1 MNFTDI
7 FIRRPV
13 LAWVV
18 NILIFVG
25 GYQALRNLNVRQ
37 YPKSDISVI
46 TVTTSYY
53 GADADLVR
61 GFITTPLEQSIA
73 SAEGIDYIASESVLG
88 TSTIGV
94 HLKLNYDPNSAMTQV
109 QTKVNQVRNQLPP
122 ASQLPVIQIT
132 SADNRFA
139 SMYLSFY
146 SKDLDRNQITDYL
159 TRVVQPKLSAI
170 NGVQNAQ
177 ILGARTFA
185 MRIWLKSDRMAA
197 LNVSPT
203 QIQSILQA
211 NNYLSA
217 VGQTKGSMTSI
228 NLVANTDLQSVEDFK
243 QLAIKQ
249 SNGAIVRLRDV
260 ADVEL
265 GAQSY
270 DSDVRFSGNTATF
283 MGIFVLPTANA
294 LDVIKAVRAALPE
307 IQKQLPAGMELDI
320 PYDSTEYISSAIHD
334 VTETLIET
342 LCIVMIVIFL
352 FMGSL
357 RAVVVPI
364 LAIPVSLVGAILL
377 MLIFGFTLNLLTL
390 LAIVLAVGLVV
401 DDAIVVVEN
410 VERHIQ
416 EGMTPINAALKG
428 ARELF
433 GPIIAMTITLAAVYA
448 PIGIQGGL
456 TGTLFREFAF
466 TLAGAVAISGVVAL
480 TLSPMLSSQL
490 LKPGFS
496 ERGLAGWIT
505 HRFESL
511 RRGYTRI
518 LSGLLSVY
526 PVIIVFSLIM
536 WPLIL
541 AFWMFSQHE
550 DAPTE
555 DQGVVFGIVQ
565 SAPDATLDQT
575 MLFAREVNDIF
586 KSFPETA
593 QTFQVTPIPGPGFS
607 GMVTKPWN
615 QRTKNTKQLLGEVS
629 QKMALIPGVRVIA
642 TVPPPLPGGTNYPVE
657 MVVSTTAEP
666 REMLEFSN
674 QFLDAAN
681 KSGKFYFA
689 DSDLKYDQPQ
699 TRIIF
704 DRDKVAA
711 MGLNLEQVG
720 GDLTTL
726 LSSGYV
732 NYFSIQG
739 RSYQVIPQLKRVER
753 LTPADL
759 TSRYVSGPNGS
770 QIQLSTF
777 ASLKREVQPEVLTH
791 FQQLNSFT
799 ISAVPRGGV
808 TVDDGLKVL
817 EDEAAKILPRGYTI
831 DYTGQSRQLRKEGNA
846 FVATM
851 ILSVIVIYLV
861 LAAQFESFRD
871 PFIIL
876 VGSVPLGFVGALTI
890 CFLGL
895 TSINIYSQVG
905 LITLVG
911 LISKNGILIVEF
923 ANKLQEQGRDKL
935 HAIVE
940 ACGTRLRPILM
951 TSVATISGHFLL
963 MFVTG
968 PGAGA
973 RNSIGRVLVPG
984 MIIGTFFTL
993 FVVPAIYLF
1002 LAKNHSKDRERRG
1015 EAPDTEQRKLQPALA

>member
-18 NILIFVG
+18 NILIILG
-25 GYQALRNLNVRQ
+25 GYQALHSLNVRQ

-46 TVTTSYY
+46 KITTAYY

-73 SAEGIDYIASESVLG
+73 SAEGIDYMSSQSLLG
-88 TSTIGV
+88 SSIISV
-94 HLKLNYDPNSAMTQV
+94 HLKLNYDPNAAMTQV

-132 SADNRFA
+132 SVDNQFA

-159 TRVVQPKLSAI
+159 TRVVQPKLSAV
-170 NGVQNAQ
+170 NGVQDAQ

-197 LNVSPT
+197 LNVSPS

-260 ADVEL
+260 ADIEL

-294 LDVIKAVRAALPE
+294 LDVVKGVRAALPE

-357 RAVVVPI
+357 RAVIAPI
-364 LAIPVSLVGAILL
+364 LAIPVSLIGAVFL
-377 MLIFGFTLNLLTL
+377 MLLFGFTLNLLTL

-416 EGMTPINAALKG
+416 EGMAPTAAALKG

-466 TLAGAVAISGVVAL
+466 TLAGAVVVSGFVAL
-480 TLSPMLSSQL
+480 TLSPMLASRL

-505 HRFESL
+505 RRFDSL
-511 RRGYTRI
+511 RRGYTRV
-518 LSGLLSVY
+518 LSGLLTVY
-526 PVIIVFSLIM
+526 PVIIVFALLVS
-536 WPLIL
+536 PLIL
-541 AFWMFSQHE
+541 AFWVMSQHE
-550 DAPTE
+550 LAPKE

-607 GMVTKPWN
+607 GLVAKPWK
-615 QRTKNTKQLLGEVS
+615 QRSRTMAQVLGEVS
-629 QKMALIPGVRVIA
+629 KKMALIPGVNVLA
-642 TVPPPLPGGTNYPVE
+642 TLPPALPGGGNFPVE
-657 MVVSTTAEP
+657 MVVKSTAQP

-674 QFLDAAN
+674 QLLLAAN
-681 KSGKFYFA
+681 KSGKFFFA

-711 MGLNLEQVG
+711 MGLNLQQVG

-753 LTPADL
+753 LTPTDL
-759 TSRYVSGPNGS
+759 ANRYVSGPNGA
-770 QIQLSTF
+770 QIQLSTI
-777 ASLKREVQPEVLTH
+777 AHLEREVQPETLNH

-799 ISAVPRGGV
+799 ISGANGFGA
-808 TVDDGLKVL
+808 TIDDSLKVL

-831 DYTGQSRQLRKEGNA
+831 DYADESRQLRKEGNA
-846 FVATM
+846 FVPTM
-851 ILSVIVIYLV
+851 VLSLIVIYLV

-876 VGSVPLGFVGALTI
+876 LGSVPLGLVGALSI
-890 CFLGL
+890 AFLGF

-911 LISKNGILIVEF
+911 LVSKNGILIVEF

-951 TSVATISGHFLL
+951 TSVATVSGHFLL

-984 MIIGTFFTL
+984 MVIGTFFTL
-993 FVVPAIYLF
+993 FVVPAIYLL

-1015 EAPDTEQRKLQPALA
+1015 EAPDKEERKLQPALA

>member
-18 NILIFVG
+18 NILILIG
-25 GYQALRNLNVRQ
+25 GFQAWRNLNVRQ

-46 TVTTSYY
+46 TVTTAYY
-53 GADADLVR
+53 GADADLVQ

-73 SAEGIDYIASESVLG
+73 SADGIDYMTSQSVLG
-88 TSTIGV
+88 TSTISV
-94 HLKLNYDPNSAMTQV
+94 HLKLNYDPNAAMTQV

-122 ASQLPVIQIT
+122 ASQLPVLQIT
-132 SADNRFA
+132 SVDNRFA

-159 TRVVQPKLSAI
+159 TRVVQPKLSTI
-170 NGVQNAQ
+170 NGVQQAE
-177 ILGARTFA
+177 ILGARVFA

-203 QIQSILQA
+203 QIQSVLEA

-217 VGQTKGSMTSI
+217 VGHTKGSMSAI
-228 NLVANTDLQSVEDFK
+228 NLVANTDLQSVEDFR

-260 ADVEL
+260 ADIEL

-294 LDVIKAVRAALPE
+294 LDVIKSVRAALPE
-307 IQKQLPAGMELDI
+307 IEKQLPAGMALDI

-357 RAVVVPI
+357 RAVIAPI
-364 LAIPVSLVGAILL
+364 LAIPVSLIGAVFL
-377 MLIFGFTLNLLTL
+377 MLVFGFTLNLLTL

-416 EGMTPINAALKG
+416 EGMAPLDAGLKG

-466 TLAGAVAISGVVAL
+466 TLAGAVAVSGFVAL
-480 TLSPMLSSQL
+480 TLSPMLASRL

-505 HRFESL
+505 RRFDAL
-511 RRGYTRI
+511 RRGYIQI
-518 LSGLLSVY
+518 LSGLLTVY
-526 PVIIVFSLIM
+526 PVIIVFAVLVT
-536 WPLIL
+536 PLIF
-541 AFWMFSQHE
+541 AFWMFSKQE
-550 DAPTE
+550 LAPKE

-565 SAPDATLDQT
+565 SAPEATLDQT
-575 MLFAREVNDIF
+575 ILFAREVNDVF

-607 GMVTKPWN
+607 GLVAKPWK
-615 QRTKNTKQLLGEVS
+615 QRTRTMEQLLPLVS
-629 QKMALIPGVRVIA
+629 EKMALIPGVNVLTTI
-642 TVPPPLPGGTNYPVE
+642 PEPLPGGGNYPVE
-657 MVVSTTAEP
+657 MQVLTTASP

-674 QFLDAAN
+674 QLLGAAI
-681 KSGKFYFA
+681 KSGKFFWA

-699 TRIIF
+699 TRIVF

-711 MGLNLEQVG
+711 MGLNLQQVG

-753 LTPADL
+753 LTPEDL
-759 TSRYVSGPNGS
+759 ANRYVSGPNGT
-770 QIQLSTF
+770 QIQLSTI
-777 ASLKREVQPEVLTH
+777 AHLEREVQPETLNH
-791 FQQLNSFT
+791 FQQLNSFM
-799 ISAVPRGGV
+799 IYGGNGFGQS
-808 TVDDGLKVL
+808 VDDCLKVL

-831 DYTGQSRQLRKEGNA
+831 DYSEGSRQLRKEGNA
-846 FVATM
+846 FVPTM
-851 ILSVIVIYLV
+851 ILSLIVIYLV

-876 VGSVPLGFVGALTI
+876 LGSVPLGLVAALMI
-890 CFLGL
+890 CFLGFA
-895 TSINIYSQVG
+895 SVNIYSQVG

-911 LISKNGILIVEF
+911 LVSKNGILIVEF
-923 ANKLQEQGRDKL
+923 ANKLQERGRDKL
-935 HAIVE
+935 HAIIE
-940 ACGTRLRPILM
+940 ACGTRLRPVLM
-951 TSVATISGHFLL
+951 TSIATISGHFLL

-984 MIIGTFFTL
+984 MFIGTFFTL

-1015 EAPDTEQRKLQPALA
+1015 EAPESEERKLQPALA

>member
-25 GYQALRNLNVRQ
+25 GYQALHNLNVRQ
-37 YPKSDISVI
+37 YPRSDISVI
-46 TVTTSYY
+46 RVTTAYY

-73 SAEGIDYIASESVLG
+73 SAEGIDYIASTSVLG
-88 TSTIGV
+88 TSTIAV
-94 HLKLNYDPNSAMTQV
+94 HLKLNYDPNAAMTQV

-132 SADNRFA
+132 SVDNQFA

-159 TRVVQPKLSAI
+159 TRVVQPKLAAI
-170 NGVQNAQ
+170 NGVQDAQ

-203 QIQSILQA
+203 QIQNILQA

-217 VGQTKGSMTSI
+217 VGETKGSMTSI

-307 IQKQLPAGMELDI
+307 IQKQLPSGMELDI

-357 RAVVVPI
+357 RAVIVPI

-416 EGMTPINAALKG
+416 EGMTPLNAALKG

-490 LKPGFS
+490 LKPGLS

-505 HRFESL
+505 RRFDSL

-526 PVIIVFSLIM
+526 PVIIVFSVIM

-541 AFWMFSQHE
+541 AFWAFSQHE

-607 GMVTKPWN
+607 GMVTKPWS
-615 QRTKNTKQLLGEVS
+615 QRTKTTKQLLGEVS

-642 TVPPPLPGGTNYPVE
+642 TVPPPLPGGSNYPVE
-657 MVVSTTAEP
+657 MVVSSTAEP

-699 TRIIF
+699 TRIVF

-711 MGLNLEQVG
+711 MGLNLQQVG

-759 TSRYVSGPNGS
+759 TNRYVSGPNGS

-777 ASLKREVQPEVLTH
+777 ATLKREVQPETLNH

-831 DYTGQSRQLRKEGNA
+831 DYTGQSRQLRVEGNA

-890 CFLGL
+890 CFIGL

-935 HAIVE
+935 HAIIE

-951 TSVATISGHFLL
+951 TSVATVSGHFLL

-1015 EAPDTEQRKLQPALA
+1015 ETPQAGERKLQPALA

>member
-46 TVTTSYY
+46 TVTTAYY

-73 SAEGIDYIASESVLG
+73 SAEGIDYIASNSVLG
-88 TSTIGV
+88 TSTISV
-94 HLKLNYDPNSAMTQV
+94 HLKLNYDPNAAMTQV

-132 SADNRFA
+132 SVDNRFA
-139 SMYLSFY
+139 SMYLSFF

-197 LNVSPT
+197 LNVTPS
-203 QIQSILQA
+203 QIQNVLQA
-211 NNYLSA
+211 NNFLSA
-217 VGQTKGSMTSI
+217 VGQTKGSMTAI
-228 NLVANTDLQSVEDFK
+228 NLVANTDLQTVDDFK

-260 ADVEL
+260 ADIEL

-307 IQKQLPAGMELDI
+307 IQKQLPSGMELDI

-416 EGMTPINAALKG
+416 EGMTPFNAALKG

-490 LKPGFS
+490 LKPGLS

-505 HRFESL
+505 RRFESL
-511 RRGYTRI
+511 RKGYTRV

-526 PVIIVFSLIM
+526 PVVIVFSVIM
-536 WPLIL
+536 WPLIFG
-541 AFWMFSQHE
+541 FWMFSQKE

-593 QTFQVTPIPGPGFS
+593 QTFQVTQIPGPGFS

-615 QRTKNTKQLLGEVS
+615 QRTKDTKVLLGEVS
-629 QKMALIPGVRVIA
+629 KKMATIPGVRVLA
-642 TVPPPLPGGTNYPVE
+642 TVPPPLPGGSNFPVE
-657 MVVSTTAEP
+657 MVVNSTAEP
-666 REMLEFSN
+666 LEMLEFSN
-674 QFLDAAN
+674 QLLNAAN

-699 TRIIF
+699 TRIVF

-711 MGLNLEQVG
+711 MGMNHQLVG

-753 LTPADL
+753 LTPEDL
-759 TSRYVSGPNGS
+759 INRYVSGPNGTP
-770 QIQLSTF
+770 IQLSTI
-777 ASLKREVQPEVLTH
+777 ATLKREVQPETLNH

-799 ISAVPRGGV
+799 ISAVPKGGV

-817 EDEAAKILPRGYTI
+817 EDEAAKILPRGYTL

-846 FVATM
+846 FVGTM
-851 ILSVIVIYLV
+851 ILSIVVIYLV

-890 CFLGL
+890 CFLGF

-951 TSVATISGHFLL
+951 TSIATISGHFLL

-984 MIIGTFFTL
+984 MVIGTFFTL

-1002 LAKNHSKDRERRG
+1002 LAKNHSKDRARRG
-1015 EAPDTEQRKLQPALA
+1015 EAPEAEERKLQPALA

>member
-88 TSTIGV
+88 TSTISV
-94 HLKLNYDPNSAMTQV
+94 HLKLNYDPNAAMTQV

-132 SADNRFA
+132 SVDNRFA
-139 SMYLSFY
+139 SMYLSFF

-159 TRVVQPKLSAI
+159 TRVVQPKLSAV

-197 LNVSPT
+197 LNVTPS
-203 QIQSILQA
+203 QIQNVLQA
-211 NNYLSA
+211 NNFLSA
-217 VGQTKGSMTSI
+217 VGQTKGSMTAI
-228 NLVANTDLQSVEDFK
+228 NLVANTDLQTVDDFK

-260 ADVEL
+260 ADIEL

-307 IQKQLPAGMELDI
+307 IRKQLPSGMELDI

-416 EGMTPINAALKG
+416 EGMTPFNAALKG

-490 LKPGFS
+490 LKPGLS

-505 HRFESL
+505 RRFESL
-511 RRGYTRI
+511 RKGYTRV

-526 PVIIVFSLIM
+526 PVVIVFSVIM
-536 WPLIL
+536 WPLIFG
-541 AFWMFSQHE
+541 FWMFSQKE

-593 QTFQVTPIPGPGFS
+593 QTFQVTQIPGPGFS

-615 QRTKNTKQLLGEVS
+615 QRTKDTKVLLGEVS
-629 QKMALIPGVRVIA
+629 KKMATIPGVRVLA
-642 TVPPPLPGGTNYPVE
+642 TVPPPLPGGSNFPVE
-657 MVVSTTAEP
+657 MVVNSTAEP
-666 REMLEFSN
+666 LEMLEFSN
-674 QFLDAAN
+674 QLLNAAN

-711 MGLNLEQVG
+711 MGLNHQLVG

-753 LTPADL
+753 LTPEDL
-759 TSRYVSGPNGS
+759 INRYVSGPNGAP
-770 QIQLSTF
+770 IQLSTI
-777 ASLKREVQPEVLTH
+777 ATLKREVQPETLNH
-791 FQQLNSFT
+791 FQQINSFT
-799 ISAVPRGGV
+799 ISGVPKGGV

-817 EDEAAKILPRGYTI
+817 EDEAAKILPRGYTL

-846 FVATM
+846 FVGTM
-851 ILSVIVIYLV
+851 ILSIVVIYLV

-876 VGSVPLGFVGALTI
+876 IGSVPLGFVGALTI
-890 CFLGL
+890 CFLGF

-951 TSVATISGHFLL
+951 TSIATISGHFLL

-984 MIIGTFFTL
+984 MVIGTFFTL

-1002 LAKNHSKDRERRG
+1002 LAKNHSKDRARRG
-1015 EAPDTEQRKLQPALA
+1015 EAPEAEERKLQPALA